1 MKKYHTKENEIMH
14 RKFKE
19 YKSRRIHIHFETL
32 QNEQIGKEL
41 SQDAKVAII
50 IPYRNRE
57 EHLKKCK
64 EHFQN
69 SSFDIYVIEQMN
81 SQKFNRG
88 ILLNIGFDLAKK
100 NKDYDYYIFHDVD
113 SLPDEELMKLYMY
126 KGQKII
132 HYASPDLGYK
142 YDFPTFLGGVLGMTR
157 EDYEKINGYP
167 NFFFGWGG
175 EDDAVYDRIGINR
188 MKVYRPSK
196 GKYILLDHPQATFQ
210 EENPRKWEGLPQNF
224 KEWKRDGLS
233 ELDSLYI
240 ILSESITQNPNL
252 YFYKVKIPFYH
263 EKHMEYK
270 SLMRPLITWR
280 EVERNVLETYTEPI
294 LFKTNKNN
302 ANKEMK
308 NVIEEK
314 VLKEYE
320 KGVSVDDLKSTL
332 KLLFDVYREVL
343 YFRIR
348 QGGIEF
354 AFHIYNKDFENRWHK
369 FIQFP
374 KNTNYD
380 SFMKKRNQNLHPW
393 RGELTK
399 PDLWTGIDCV
409 VSLENWRD
417 AGNPTEYVKEMYE
430 LVSETVKLYKGKIPD
445 CDLIINRKDL
455 QVLHQDPTRYAYT
468 HVFPANVK
476 IPNPPKKYWFVL
488 SQSTT
493 DHNKDIPIPNADDW
507 RIASKPVMKPL
518 NIVRKE
524 KIIFRGGSTGC
535 GLTEMNNPRLRLS
548 EISDQ
553 MKDPEH
559 CDIGLHQLVNKVKVN
574 DFTFGYI
581 DVKRYQHLKK
591 GFITPENQLEAL
603 YQLNIE
609 GNSAAYRYGSL
620 FNRQSIVIQTES
632 DYQVWFEK
640 FLKGDEY
647 VILQKEVFMKEGD
660 DLETSKKK
668 FEEWMKSLF
677 AKNQKEKMIE
687 KGSEFFQK
695 YIQKEQMCKYM
706 FQIMCLQN
714 QYYDYS
720 S

>member
-1 MKKYHTKENEIMH
+1 MSHKNNDAESEK
-14 RKFKE
+14 RFRE
-19 YKSRRIHIHFETL
+19 YKRRRKHIHFETL
-32 QNEQIGKEL
+32 QNELIEKEL
-41 SQDAKVAII
+41 SSDAKVAII

-57 EHLKKCK
+57 EHLNELKK
-64 EHFQN
+64 HFQN
-69 SSFDIYVIEQMN
+69 SPFDIYVIEQMN

-100 NKDYDYYIFHDVD
+100 NKHYDYYIFHDVD
-113 SLPDEELMKLYMY
+113 SLPDEELMKLYSY
-126 KGQKII
+126 QGKKII
-132 HYASPDLGYK
+132 HYASPYLGYK
-142 YDFPTFLGGVLGMTR
+142 YDYPTFLGGIMGFTA

-175 EDDAVYDRIGINR
+175 EDDAVYDRIALNHL
-188 MKVYRPSK
+188 KVYRPSK
-196 GKYILLDHPQATFQ
+196 GSFRLLEHGRPTKNEMNPQ
-210 EENPRKWEGLPQNF
+210 KWEGLLQNV

-240 ILSESITQNPNL
+240 VKSEIITQNPNL
-252 YFYKVKIPFYH
+252 YFYQVKIPFYH

-270 SLMRPLITWR
+270 SLIRPLITWN
-280 EVERNVLETYTEPI
+280 EVEKNIFETYTEPKP
-294 LFKTNKNN
+294 FGKNQNTNQEIKS
-302 ANKEMK
+302 
-308 NVIEEK
+308 VIEEK
-314 VLKEYE
+314 VSKEYK
-320 KGVSVDDLKSTL
+320 KGMTVDDLKSTL

-354 AFHIYNKDFENRWHK
+354 AYHIYNKDFENQWHK
-369 FIQFP
+369 YIQFP
-374 KNTNYD
+374 QNMNYE

-417 AGNPTEYVKEMYE
+417 SGNPTEYVKEIYE
-430 LVSETVKLYKGKIPD
+430 LVSETVKLYKGKVPD
-445 CDLIINRKDL
+445 CDLLVNRKDL

-468 HVFPANVK
+468 HLFPANIK

-574 DFTFGYI
+574 DFTFGFI

-591 GFITPENQLEAL
+591 GFIKPEDQLEAL

-620 FNRQSIVIQTES
+620 FNRQSIVIQAES
-632 DYQVWFEK
+632 DYQVWFEP
-640 FLKGDEY
+640 FLKGDEH
-647 VILQKEVFMKEGD
+647 ILLQKEVFMKEGD
-660 DLETSKKK
+660 DLATSKMK

-677 AKNQKEKMIE
+677 AKNQKEKMIK

-706 FQIMCLQN
+706 FHIMSLQN
-714 QYYDYS
+714 QYLF
-720 S
+720 